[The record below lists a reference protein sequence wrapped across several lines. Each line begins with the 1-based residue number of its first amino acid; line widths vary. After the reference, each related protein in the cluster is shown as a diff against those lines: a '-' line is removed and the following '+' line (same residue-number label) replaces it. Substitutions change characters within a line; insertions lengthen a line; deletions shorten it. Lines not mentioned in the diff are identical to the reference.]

1 MMNQAE
7 FAAKTT
13 RSTEQA
19 KKQYTR
25 EAILSASPNRL
36 LVMLYDRLLLD
47 LHRAHTAQGE
57 ARWDDASEQLL
68 HAQAIIAELRSSL
81 RVDQWDGAVQLQA
94 IYSFTTQ
101 ELIAANVNKDATK
114 TKECI
119 EILEPLRLT
128 WHEALAK
135 TSEPA
140 IPVTPPSTHGPSAS
154 SGGLL
159 GVG

>member
-7 FAAKTT
+7 FAAQTT

-25 EAILSASPNRL
+25 EAILSASPNKL

-47 LHRAHTAQGE
+47 LHRAHTAQSE
-57 ARWDDASEQLL
+57 SRWDDASEQLL

-81 RVDQWDGAVQLQA
+81 KVDQWDGAVQLQG
-94 IYSFTTQ
+94 IYSFVTQ
-101 ELIAANVNKDATK
+101 ELISANVGKDATK
-114 TKECI
+114 TQACI
-119 EILEPLRLT
+119 GILEPLRLT

-135 TSEPA
+135 TTEVVS
-140 IPVTPPSTHGPSAS
+140 PVTSQGTPGTTTTN
-154 SGGLL
+154 GGLL